1 MPRKPNTE
9 VRRHEIV
16 EGLLRAMAVQGYAG
30 ATVQAIAKAAG
41 LAPGLIH
48 YHFHDKREIL
58 VALVEQ
64 LAGHARQR
72 YANRETGARDARER
86 LAAYIDARLGYG
98 GDANPDAVAAWVMI
112 GAEAVRDPDVREVY
126 QRAVTAEIALLRKLL
141 RARLVER
148 GKQVRKLDHLAAG
161 LLAYVE
167 GVFALASNARQV
179 VPVGFAAGMAEAW
192 VERYIDAEPAA
203 SDAVRKTARKG
214 GRQA

>member
-9 VRRHEIV
+9 VRRQEIV
-16 EGLLRAMAVQGYAG
+16 EGLLHVMASQGYAG

-64 LAGHARQR
+64 LAGYASQR
-72 YANRETGARDARER
+72 YASRETKAKDARER
-86 LAAYIDARLGYG
+86 LTAYIEARLGYG
-98 GDANPDAVAAWVMI
+98 DDANPDAVVAWVMI

-126 QRAVTAEIALLRKLL
+126 QRAVTAEMTLLRKLL
-141 RARLVER
+141 RACLVER

-192 VERYIDAEPAA
+192 VERYIDAEPEVAGTP
-203 SDAVRKTARKG
+203 RKTARKG
-214 GRQA
+214 GR